1 MWKVLICDDEA
12 MTRRGLTRMIGHCRQ
27 DMEVV
32 GAAAQGEEACAMI
45 EQLRP
50 SIVFMDINMPL
61 VSGLEVIGALPRGS
75 AAAICDHLRLQRL

>member
-1 MWKVLICDDEA
+1 
-12 MTRRGLTRMIGHCRQ
+12 MIGHCRK

-61 VSGLEVIGALPRGS
+61 VSGLEVIGALP
-75 AAAICDHLRLQRL
+75 